1 MSGATS
7 SARVVLYETAALRE
21 PFRGRVVQ
29 ETFDNIIH
37 DTPPPPSEQN
47 PEQGI
52 PKAFDDVVMKA
63 ISKVPA
69 DRYQTMR
76 QMLDALRDIDLGP
89 QA

>member
-1 MSGATS
+1 
-7 SARVVLYETAALRE
+7 
-21 PFRGRVVQ
+21 
-29 ETFDNIIH
+29 
-37 DTPPPPSEQN
+37 
-47 PEQGI
+47 
-52 PKAFDDVVMKA
+52 MKA